1 MARDRPEPDG
11 EPGTLDEPNQQSP
24 VVAAWEKVRW
34 IKERGGCGELLIFR
48 PQTDD
53 LTRQDLMS
61 NRDIIAPVLNHMGNS
76 ASKGSISLHLS
87 AEELM

>member
-1 MARDRPEPDG
+1 MAEPDV
-11 EPGTLDEPNQQSP
+11 EPGTLGEPNQLSP
-24 VVAAWEKVRW
+24 VVAAWERDRW

-53 LTRQDLMS
+53 VNRQDLMS

-76 ASKGSISLHLS
+76 ASQRV
-87 AEELM
+87 